1 MAEFYKYKA
10 RGTEADVDFTKPSA
24 AISKN
29 LIERQAD
36 RTKRRF
42 AMDESDRLLQKD
54 MNEVPLGQDEAMNQS
69 TLNMSQQ
76 VKDASMEIKRL
87 TKKGLISESENHR
100 RMQLLNDNVGSSLGM
115 MKEFQ
120 DKAQRKLER
129 ANSNDIKNSSQSLEG
144 FMMADAEQL
153 GRFKDSQWIVDPA
166 TGVMGLVRT
175 KLNKKTGQREPV
187 KGSFK
192 SSDQVRKGI
201 STDYDQFDLANATN
215 TFVKS
220 VGEFKEETVD
230 ILSQLDGYHTFTT
243 ITDPTLKKV
252 LSPDQKELVNQYE
265 LFENQFIS
273 DKLEEPLTLSSILT
287 ESLKTSPSGKAYDY
301 TFDAAEAKKGDN
313 LILLE
318 YVDGV
323 ATPVFDDRNP
333 NTKSI
338 KDQATKYLRNQVRG
352 QLDREIG
359 VDQVKSKDFKTFA
372 PNRGNG
378 NDGDDDGVDTNA
390 ARNAVGHIYDGTP
403 QQLLAGINDLKSMN
417 DQIIDVKVNKTT
429 GIVKIIYS
437 PSEDKIDAYKAM
449 SDTEKA
455 KVGYPKNV
463 MRPFDMTKYSREN
476 FVKAATN
483 AFLPAKYQIR
493 NWSKI
498 YPATVRGDD
507 NSEYKPSAR
516 DGQTEQDLE
525 VTTKGVVKKKAPKKK
540 KPKKKDERG
549 AIVKFFSGLLN

>member
-42 AMDESDRLLQKD
+42 AMDEADRLLQKD

-100 RMQLLNDNVGSSLGM
+100 RMQLLSDNVGSSLGM

-120 DKAQRKLER
+120 AKAQRKLER

-144 FMMADAEQL
+144 FIMADAEQL
-153 GRFKDSQWIVDPA
+153 GRFQDSQWIVDPA
-166 TGVMGLVRT
+166 TGTMGLVRT

-201 STDYDQFDLANATN
+201 STDYDQYDLASATDG
-215 TFVKS
+215 FVKS

-230 ILSQLDGYHTFTT
+230 ILSQLEGYHTFTT

-287 ESLKTSPSGKAYDY
+287 ENLKTSPSGKAYDY
-301 TFDAAEAKKGDN
+301 TFDASEAKKGDN

-318 YVDGV
+318 YVNGV

-333 NTKSI
+333 NTKTI
-338 KDQATKYLRNQVRG
+338 KAQATKYLRNQVRG
-352 QLDREIG
+352 QLDREIE
-359 VDQVKSKDFKTFA
+359 VDQVKAKDFKTFA
-372 PNRGNG
+372 PNRGRIG
-378 NDGDDDGVDTNA
+378 GGGDDDGFDPSA
-390 ARNAVGHIYDGTP
+390 ALNAVGHIYDGTP
-403 QQLLAGINDLKSMN
+403 QQMLAAINDLKSMN
-417 DQIIDVKVNKTT
+417 ERIIDVKVNKTT
-429 GIVKIIYS
+429 GLVRIIYS
-437 PSEDKIDAYKAM
+437 PTKAKVDAYKAM
-449 SDTEKA
+449 SDAEKT
-455 KVGYPKNV
+455 KVGYPKNT
-463 MRPFDMTKYSREN
+463 MRPFNMKQFSREN

-483 AFLPAKYQIR
+483 AFLPQKYQIR

-498 YPATVRGDD
+498 YPSTVRGND
-507 NSEYKPSAR
+507 NIEYQPSSR
-516 DGQTEQDLE
+516 EGSPDQDLE
-525 VTTKGVVKKKAPKKK
+525 VSTKGVVKKKTKN
-540 KPKKKDERG
+540 KPKKKDDRG
-549 AIVKFFSGLLN
+549 FFGKLFNL